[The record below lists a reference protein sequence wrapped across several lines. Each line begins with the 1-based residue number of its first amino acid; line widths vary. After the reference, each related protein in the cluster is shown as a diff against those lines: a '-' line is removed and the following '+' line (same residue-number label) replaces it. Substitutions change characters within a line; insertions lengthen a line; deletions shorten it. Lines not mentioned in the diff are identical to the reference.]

1 MEALFF
7 NINDGY
13 LEGIVRGYKSAVLNS
28 THYLNLTQCETLDDL
43 KLQLSATDYGNF
55 LANEPSPIS
64 TATIHEKAT
73 QKLVDEFKY
82 VRANAVEPLS
92 RFLDYLT
99 LTSFGGT
106 ATSEAKTLDDRFFE
120 HEVHLNKLTFQQHF
134 HYAIFYAFLKLKEQE
149 IRNIIT

>member
-13 LEGIVRGYKSAVLNS
+13 LEGIVRGYKSGILTSN
-28 THYLNLTQCETLDDL
+28 HYINLTQCETLDDL

-55 LANEPSPIS
+55 LANEPSPIATS
-64 TATIHEKAT
+64 TIHEKAT

-82 VRANAVEPLS
+82 VRANAVEPLA

-99 LTSFGGT
+99 
-106 ATSEAKTLDDRFFE
+106 
-120 HEVHLNKLTFQQHF
+120 
-134 HYAIFYAFLKLKEQE
+134 
-149 IRNIIT
+149 